1 MKSQQYMTLH
11 VLIYDIIKW
20 VGNNLISLRT
30 QLRQVQQH
38 IGYCPQFDALIEK
51 LTGKE
56 ILTMF
61 ARLRGIPKK
70 AIKGAVQA
78 GIDRLF
84 LNKHANKRYES
95 YRYWD
100 LVWM

>member
-1 MKSQQYMTLH
+1 
-11 VLIYDIIKW
+11 
-20 VGNNLISLRT
+20 
-30 QLRQVQQH
+30 
-38 IGYCPQFDALIEK
+38 
-51 LTGKE
+51 
-56 ILTMF
+56 MF

-70 AIKGAVQA
+70 AIEGAVQA
-78 GIDRLF
+78 ETDRLD

>member
-1 MKSQQYMTLH
+1 MILH

-30 QLRQVQQH
+30 QLRQFQQH

-61 ARLRGIPKK
+61 ARLRGIPEK

-78 GIDRLF
+78 ETDRLD
-84 LNKHANKRYES
+84 LNKHTNKRYES
-95 YRYWD
+95 YRY
-100 LVWM
+100 